1 MSWIED
7 LIREQGGAVSFRD
20 FMELALY
27 HPEHGY
33 YRAGP
38 ARFGRDGDFLTAPT
52 ASSWY
57 ARTLARLC
65 GRLAVG
71 AERWTVVDLA
81 AGDGSFLAELAAA
94 APASVGRMVGVERSP
109 SLRKVIRERL
119 ADAAVAAEVTPAF
132 EGGCRAVGG
141 PTLLHASELY
151 DALPVHR
158 VVQRPEGL
166 RELWVRAGDDGLG
179 WQERPARAELGAHLD
194 RHRIGLVDGQV
205 GEISPEAG
213 PLHRSLL
220 EGAGDDAVAVV
231 LDYGYG
237 ARRLYDPRG
246 RRDGS
251 LVAHVRHRVSRDVLG
266 EPGERDLTAHVN
278 FDELRAAAES
288 AGWLEVGC
296 WPLAELLVRAGI
308 GDVMER
314 DGVGAEAAWDARVV
328 AERQEV
334 KRLLDPDGMGSDL
347 KALVQA
353 TPSLADRVSEAFEL

>member
-1 MSWIED
+1 MTWIDD
-7 LIREQGGAVSFRD
+7 LIRERGGAVPFRD

-38 ARFGRDGDFLTAPT
+38 TRFGREGDFLTAPT
-52 ASSWY
+52 ASPWY
-57 ARTLARLC
+57 ARTLALLLERLVP
-65 GRLAVG
+65 GG
-71 AERWTVVDLA
+71 EGWTVVDLA
-81 AGDGSFLAELAAA
+81 AGDGSFLADLVAA
-94 APASVGRMVGVERSP
+94 APSGLGRAVAVERSP
-109 SLRKVIRERL
+109 TLRRVVRGRM
-119 ADAAVAAEVTPAF
+119 ADAAVPVDVVAELPPAP
-132 EGGCRAVGG
+132 ASPG

-158 VVQRPEGL
+158 VVGRTDGL
-166 RELWVRAGDDGLG
+166 RELWVRADDDGPA
-179 WQERPARAELGAHLD
+179 WHERPARPELRAHLD
-194 RHRIGLVDGQV
+194 RHRIGLADGQV
-205 GEISPEAG
+205 GEICLEAG
-213 PLHRSLL
+213 PLHRSQL
-220 EGAGDDAVAVV
+220 ERAGDDGVALV
-231 LDYGYG
+231 LDYGYE

-246 RRDGS
+246 RREGS

-278 FDELRAAAES
+278 FDELRAAAAS

-308 GDVMER
+308 AEVMER
-314 DGVGAEAAWDARVV
+314 SGVGAEAAWDARVV

-353 TPSLADRVSEAFEL
+353 TPSLADRVSEALEL